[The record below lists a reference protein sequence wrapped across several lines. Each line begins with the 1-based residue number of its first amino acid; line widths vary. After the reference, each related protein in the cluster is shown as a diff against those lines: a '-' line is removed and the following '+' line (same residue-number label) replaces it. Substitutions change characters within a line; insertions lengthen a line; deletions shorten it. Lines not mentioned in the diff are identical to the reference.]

1 MTSAETIPQRE
12 LDRDL
17 RLIILDGLATEAM
30 TTLTGGAFLVAF
42 ALLLGATNF
51 QIGLLASLPTFTN
64 LFQILSIWL
73 VRRYGSRRQVSV
85 ICSLLARTPL
95 LIIGSIPFLFPAS
108 DGIRTVIAF
117 LFCFYFFGSIAGP
130 SWNAWMKDLI
140 PEKML
145 GSYFSRRSRYSQ
157 LLNVGLS
164 LLLALSLEYAR
175 RYHPGTELKA
185 YAGMFL
191 LAGLAGIM
199 GALVL
204 GKVTEP
210 VSEVSRGS
218 IFGLMWRAVQDA
230 NFRRLLVFNSAWV
243 FALNIATPFFN
254 VFLMKSLG
262 LTIAYIIPLTILNQ
276 LSSILTIRFWGIFAD
291 RYSNKTILAICTPLY
306 LACLI
311 AWCFVG
317 IYTTQVSNLILLV
330 LIHLASGAS
339 TSGVNLAMT
348 NIGLKLAPRN
358 EAIVYLSTK
367 SIFTSL
373 FSALAPLIGGYLADF
388 FTHRHFRIIAEF
400 AGPHLHKTFRLL
412 ILHEWNFLF
421 LIGAFLAVGAI
432 QLLAQIKET
441 GEVGRGIV
449 VRIMRSSIRNNLK
462 ESFVVGGL
470 AAWPA
475 HIFRRIR
482 RRRRSNN
489 PPGKPSF
496 S

>member
-1 MTSAETIPQRE
+1 MTTAETLSRKE

-17 RLIILDGLATEAM
+17 QLIIVDGLATEAM

-64 LFQILSIWL
+64 LFQILSVWL
-73 VRRYGSRRQVSV
+73 VRRYGSRRRVSV

-95 LIIGSIPFLFPAS
+95 LLIGAIPFLFPS
-108 DGIRTVIAF
+108 TGGIRTVIAF

-140 PEKML
+140 PENML
-145 GSYFSRRSRYSQ
+145 GNYFSRRSRYSQ
-157 LLNVGLS
+157 LLNAGLS
-164 LLLALSLEYAR
+164 LLLALGLEVTR
-175 RYHPGTELKA
+175 RYYPGTELKA
-185 YAGMFL
+185 YGSMFV
-191 LAGLAGIM
+191 LAGLAGIL

-210 VSEVSRGS
+210 ASTVSQGS
-218 IFGLMWRAVQDA
+218 ILGLMIRTVRDA
-230 NFRRLLVFNSAWV
+230 NFRRLLFFNSAWV
-243 FALNIATPFFN
+243 FALNMATPFFN

-262 LTIAYIIPLTILNQ
+262 LTIAYIIPLTILSQ

-306 LACLI
+306 LLCLI

-330 LIHLASGAS
+330 LIHLASGAG

-358 EAIVYLSTK
+358 EAIVYLSTR
-367 SIFTSL
+367 SIVTSA
-373 FSALAPLIGGYLADF
+373 FSALAPLAGGYLADF
-388 FTHRHFRIIAEF
+388 FTYRHFRVIAEF

-412 ILHEWNFLF
+412 LLHEWNFLF
-421 LIGAFLAVGAI
+421 VIGTVLAVGAI
-432 QLLAQIKET
+432 QLLSQIRET
-441 GEVGRGIV
+441 GEVGRGVV

-462 ESFVVGGL
+462 ENFAVGGL
-470 AAWPA
+470 VAWPT
-475 HIFRRIR
+475 HIFRSFRGKKR
-482 RRRRSNN
+482 KRQRS
-489 PPGKPSF
+489 PPD
-496 S
+496 